1 MDPWLQTEV
10 LVNLFFQGLGAW
22 LAPIMAL
29 ISDLGTAYVYLVVFC
44 VIYWCIDTALGLR
57 IGLILMLS
65 ESLNG
70 VIKILFHSP
79 RPYWIDSRV
88 KAYAGEST
96 FGLPS
101 GHSQNAASVYG
112 LIASTLRRKWVWI
125 AALALI
131 LLIGISRM
139 YLGVHFL
146 RDVLGG
152 WLLGFMLL
160 YLFRMLDEPVSKS
173 FKQQKIWLRL
183 SAALLSSLL
192 IIAVGML
199 ARIAVSDWVL
209 PAAWS
214 EAALKA
220 VPGHPIDP
228 FAYENVFTVAGV
240 WFGMVAGLAFVVD
253 GSGVH
258 DPSGP
263 VLDRLIRLLIGL
275 IGLLALYIG
284 LGRLLPDT
292 RDFLG
297 YCFRF
302 ARYALIGLWAVWL
315 APLVF
320 LKFRL
325 ARPRKAV

>member
-1 MDPWLQTEV
+1 MDAWLQTEI
-10 LVNLFFQGLGAW
+10 LVNLFFQGIGAW
-22 LAPIMAL
+22 LAPLMAL
-29 ISDLGTAYVYLVVFC
+29 ISQLGTAYVYLVIFC
-44 VIYWCIDTALGLR
+44 VIYWCFDTVLGLR
-57 IGLILMLS
+57 IGLVLMLS

-70 VIKILFHSP
+70 MLKVLFHSP
-79 RPYWIDSRV
+79 RPYWIDGRV
-88 KAYAGEST
+88 RAYAGEST

-101 GHSQNAASVYG
+101 GHSQNAVSVYG
-112 LIASTLRRKWVWI
+112 LIASTLRRKWVWV

-173 FKQQKIWLRL
+173 FKQQKIWMRL
-183 SAALLSSLL
+183 AAALLSSLL
-192 IIAVGML
+192 IVAAGML
-199 ARIAVSDWVL
+199 VRAAVSDWVL

-240 WFGMVAGLAFVVD
+240 WFGLVAGLAFVVD
-253 GSGVH
+253 GSGAH
-258 DPSGP
+258 DPAGP
-263 VLDRLIRLLIGL
+263 FLDRFIRLLIGL
-275 IGLLALYIG
+275 IGLLGLYLG
-284 LGRLLPDT
+284 LDRLFPASQDI
-292 RDFLG
+292 LG
-297 YCFRF
+297 YSLRF
-302 ARYALIGLWAVWL
+302 VRYALVGLWAVWL

-320 LKFRL
+320 IKLRL

>member
-1 MDPWLQTEV
+1 MDPWMQTEL

-29 ISDLGTAYVYLVVFC
+29 ISQLGTAYVYLVVFSA
-44 VIYWCIDTALGLR
+44 VYWCFDTALGIR

-70 VIKILFHSP
+70 ILKILFHSP

-112 LIASTLRRKWVWI
+112 LMASTLRRKWVWI
-125 AALALI
+125 VSLVVI

-139 YLGVHFL
+139 VLGVHFL

-160 YLFRMLDEPVSKS
+160 YLFRMLDEPVSRC

-192 IIAVGML
+192 IIALGML
-199 ARIAVSDWVL
+199 VRVSVSDWQM
-209 PAAWS
+209 PASWS
-214 EAALKA
+214 AAALQA

-240 WFGMVAGLAFVVD
+240 WFGMVAGLAFVVN
-253 GSGVH
+253 GSGAH
-258 DPSGP
+258 DPAGP
-263 VLDRLIRLLIGL
+263 VLDRFIRFLVGL
-275 IGLLALYIG
+275 IGLLALYLG
-284 LGRLLPDT
+284 LGRLFPDT
-292 RDFLG
+292 QDLAGYVLRFL
-297 YCFRF
+297 
-302 ARYALIGLWAVWL
+302 RYALIGLWAVWL
-315 APLVF
+315 APLLF
-320 LKFRL
+320 IKLRL